1 MMIQEDCAKSCI
13 NISNLESLKNK
24 HILITGGTG
33 FVGTWIMEMLIYL
46 NENFNF
52 NVTIYLLSRN
62 ETPRKNHSE
71 FEYIHFIKSDVKNV
85 KELPNNINY
94 VLHAAG
100 TPDSREHV
108 SNSIKTIDTFYKGT
122 QNILD
127 LVSRLPNLIKFIHFS
142 SNKIYGSNYSTT
154 PMDETNSTI
163 SGYNNQDVYSESKRI
178 SETLCK
184 AYMSEF
190 HLPII
195 IVRPFA
201 FIGPFQSLDKPWAI
215 NNFIRDAIL
224 GGPIRILGN
233 ELTTKSYMYGSDLAY
248 YILNIL
254 SEGKVG
260 DTYNIG
266 SSQPT
271 TLFELATKI
280 KNLINSE
287 IEIKIKSSKDQY
299 SKTSFDV
306 PLTTKVENELN
317 IKSFFEIEEALKR
330 TILWNKLNN
339 QKFG

>member
-1 MMIQEDCAKSCI
+1 MIQEDCAKSCI
-13 NISNLESLKNK
+13 NISNLEKLKSS

-33 FVGTWIMEMLIYL
+33 FVGNWLTEMLIYL

-62 ETPRKNHSE
+62 AAQGINNSE
-71 FEYIHFIKSDVKNV
+71 FKYIHYIKSDVKNL
-85 KELPNNINY
+85 KELPRTIEY
-94 VLHAAG
+94 ILHAAG

-108 SNSIKTIDTFYKGT
+108 SNSIKTIDTFFKGT

-127 LVSRLPNLIKFIHFS
+127 LASRLPNLIKVIHFS
-142 SNKIYGSNYSTT
+142 SNKIYGTNYSRT
-154 PMDETNSTI
+154 PMRESNTTI
-163 SGYNNQDVYSESKRI
+163 VGNNNQDVYSESKRI

-184 AYMSEF
+184 AYISEL

-233 ELTTKSYMYGSDLAY
+233 ELTAKSYMYGSDLAY
-248 YILNIL
+248 FILNIL
-254 SEGKVG
+254 TQGKVG
-260 DTYNIG
+260 EIYNLG
-266 SSQPT
+266 SADST
-271 TLFELATKI
+271 TLVELASKI
-280 KNLINSE
+280 KNIINSN
-287 IEIKIKSSKDQY
+287 IEIKIRSSKDQY

-306 PLTTKVENELN
+306 PDTSKVENELN
-317 IKSFFEIEEALKR
+317 IISSFDIDEALKR
-330 TILWNKLNN
+330 TILWNKL
-339 QKFG
+339 KIKKLA

>member
-1 MMIQEDCAKSCI
+1 MIQEDCAKSCI
-13 NISNLESLKNK
+13 NISNLEKLKSS
-24 HILITGGTG
+24 HVLITGGTG
-33 FVGTWIMEMLIYL
+33 FVGTWLAEMLIYL

-62 ETPRKNHSE
+62 ITPSKS
-71 FEYIHFIKSDVKNV
+71 YSDLKYVYFIKSDVKSV
-85 KELPNNINY
+85 KELPSKINY

-127 LVSRLPNLIKFIHFS
+127 LASRLPNLVKIIHFS
-142 SNKIYGSNYSTT
+142 SNKIYGSNFSTGL
-154 PMDETNSTI
+154 MVETNTTI
-163 SGYNNQDVYSESKRI
+163 NGYNNQDIYSESKRI

-184 AYMSEF
+184 AYISEL

-224 GGPIRILGN
+224 DGPIRILGN

-248 YILNIL
+248 FILNIL
-254 SEGKVG
+254 SKGKVG
-260 DTYNIG
+260 EAYNLG
-266 SSQPT
+266 SSHPT
-271 TLFELATKI
+271 TLVELANKI
-280 KNLINSE
+280 KNIINSE
-287 IEIKIKSSKDQY
+287 IEIKIRSSKDQY
-299 SKTSFDV
+299 NKTSFDV
-306 PLTTKVENELN
+306 PDTSKVENELN
-317 IKSFFEIEEALKR
+317 IKSSFDIDEALKR
-330 TILWNKLNN
+330 TILWNKL
-339 QKFG
+339 KVKKLA

>member
-1 MMIQEDCAKSCI
+1 MIQEDCAKSCI
-13 NISNLESLKNK
+13 NIPILEKLKNSQ
-24 HILITGGTG
+24 ILITGGTG
-33 FVGTWIMEMLIYL
+33 FVGTWLTEMLIYL
-46 NENFNF
+46 NEKFNF

-62 ETPRKNHSE
+62 AFPRNNHSE
-71 FEYIHFIKSDVKNV
+71 FKYLHFIKSDVKNV
-85 KELPNNINY
+85 KELPSAINY

-108 SNSIKTIDTFYKGT
+108 SSPIKTIDTFYKGT

-127 LVSRLPNLIKFIHFS
+127 LASRLPNLIKIIHFS

-154 PMDETNSTI
+154 PMDESNTTI
-163 SGYNNQDVYSESKRI
+163 VRNNNQDIYSESKRI

-184 AYMSEF
+184 AYISEL

-233 ELTTKSYMYGSDLAY
+233 ELTTKSYIYGSDLAN

-254 SEGKVG
+254 VQGKVG
-260 DTYNIG
+260 EIYNLG
-266 SSQPT
+266 SSHPT
-271 TLFELATKI
+271 TLVEIANMI
-280 KNLINSE
+280 KNIINSE
-287 IEIKIKSSKDQY
+287 IEIKIRSSKDTY
-299 SKTSFDV
+299 HETIFDV
-306 PLTTKVENELN
+306 PKMTKIEHHLN
-317 IKSFFEIEEALKR
+317 IKPAFDIEESLKR
-330 TILWNKLNN
+330 TILWNKMI
-339 QKFG
+339 K